1 MTQRRSSV
9 LSVPLSGH
17 GSNSNN
23 RSSISGGGLGAI
35 RAEIVREP
43 AALLHPVHSITSIE
57 EEGTTTP
64 KSQGTE
70 DQSPKAVHRRRMS
83 SVSSAP
89 KPGTIPSIKEEEE
102 EEDETPE
109 LYETQS
115 PRAVNKRH
123 PSSISS
129 ALPPEFHTP
138 SFKIPTFRM
147 PGFETPGT
155 SSNEIAPH
163 PLHPSTTTPDSKG
176 HGRKQSIAFTLPQ
189 HTRSISPTRQVTRE
203 TEISATHKRQK
214 SIVRVR
220 QKSSILPAY
229 IKEAQESVQKR
240 TRQKWMAFAFRYTY
254 YIICVLAVYF
264 SLIGLPLWK
273 GVVYWS

>member
-1 MTQRRSSV
+1 MMQRRSSV

-17 GSNSNN
+17 EFNSTK
-23 RSSISGGGLGAI
+23 RSSVSGGGLGAI

-43 AALLHPVHSITSIE
+43 AALLHSVHSIPSIE
-57 EEGTTTP
+57 EEVKTTP

-89 KPGTIPSIKEEEE
+89 KPGTIPSIKDEED

-109 LYETQS
+109 LYEAQS
-115 PRAVNKRH
+115 PRAVKKRRL
-123 PSSISS
+123 SSISS
-129 ALPPEFHTP
+129 SLLPEFHTP
-138 SFKIPTFRM
+138 SFRIPTFRM

-155 SSNEIAPH
+155 SSNEIASH
-163 PLHPSTTTPDSKG
+163 PLHRSTTTPDSKG

-189 HTRSISPTRQVTRE
+189 PTRSISPTRQVTRE
-203 TEISATHKRQK
+203 TEIISTTRSRR

-220 QKSSILPAY
+220 QKSSVLPAY

-254 YIICVLAVYF
+254 YIVCVLAVYF
-264 SLIGLPLWK
+264 SLIGLPLWN
-273 GVVYWS
+273 GVVYWL